1 MKRARAILALTALL
15 LAALPA
21 SAQRAYASKD
31 AAFVDYLI
39 GNNMES
45 DAVVLLSRSRYFA
58 SDTLH
63 FLRGWAYYGA
73 KMLEKATEAFD
84 KVPQDSPFYDKSLFF
99 NVISNAHLGN
109 LSRSTELL
117 DAYKGPFGELKSL
130 EQAGIALLQDRP
142 DDFIA
147 ATGGFTFSQYALTE
161 SERALQGIFNERYYG
176 RSKSPALAAAASAVV
191 PGLGKV
197 YAGEL
202 AEGVAAF
209 LTVGSLAAITAE
221 NWAKYGVKNWK
232 TLLFGTLGAVFY
244 IGNIYGSYVSVSIHN
259 NDLRDA
265 QDTAILYHIHI
276 PLRSVFQ

>member
-1 MKRARAILALTALL
+1 MKRAGAIIALTALL

-31 AAFVDYLI
+31 VAFVDYLI
-39 GNNMES
+39 GNNMEN
-45 DAVVLLSRSRYFA
+45 DAVVLLSRGRYHS
-58 SDTLH
+58 SDTLQY
-63 FLRGWAYYGA
+63 LRGWAYYGA
-73 KMLEKATEAFD
+73 RMLESAAEAFD

-109 LSRSTELL
+109 LSRSEELL
-117 DAYKGPFGELKSL
+117 DTYKGPFGELKTL
-130 EQAGIALLQDRP
+130 EQAGIALLRDRP

-259 NDLRDA
+259 DDLRNA